1 VAEPL
6 SVEVPNA
13 DLAHALMRR
22 LRSFPTELMDDD
34 GCSVHVTLVG
44 NPDRAIGDVLH
55 EVDRWLLDHQ
65 IEAVRVRLGDHAY
78 RLARPPGPS

>member
-6 SVEVPNA
+6 TVEVPNA
-13 DLAHALMRR
+13 DLAHALMLR
-22 LRSFPTELMDDD
+22 LQSFPTELTHDH

-44 NPDRAIGDVLH
+44 NPDRAIGEVLH
-55 EVDRWLLDHQ
+55 EVDGWLLDNQ
-65 IEAVRVRLGDHAY
+65 LEAVRVHLGDHAY